1 MSKKPTKKSD
11 LDKEWLGKRRNRNIK
26 SKLEY
31 HLIICEGTE
40 TEPNY
45 FTEMKEK
52 IVGSNKY
59 RLDIQIVGKR
69 RGTTTLLNKAM
80 KAVQKSTNYISNV
93 WVVYDKDD
101 FTDESFNEVVAK
113 CEEINKQEDTIY
125 HAIWSNES
133 FETWIL
139 LHFIRFHN
147 EMQRKD
153 CIKKIN
159 ENFKQNDLGKY
170 QKTDENLYEKLN
182 PFLNTAIENAKVL
195 DDKNK
200 DKLPSQANPGTKVYQ
215 LVEFLNKY
223 M

>member
-1 MSKKPTKKSD
+1 MSRKPMKKSD
-11 LDKEWLGKRRNRNIK
+11 ENKEWLGRRKTKNIK

-31 HLIICEGTE
+31 HLIICEGTQ

-45 FTEMKEK
+45 FNQMKEK

-69 RGTTTLLNKAM
+69 RGTTTLLNEAIKT
-80 KAVQKSTNYISNV
+80 VQKSTNYISNV
-93 WVVYDKDD
+93 WLVYDKDD
-101 FTDESFNEVVAK
+101 FTD
-113 CEEINKQEDTIY
+113 
-125 HAIWSNES
+125 ES

-139 LHFIRFHN
+139 LHFIRFDN

-159 ENFKQNDLGKY
+159 ENLKQNGLGKY